1 MLAAQAE
8 LDLLVLLR
16 DDPQLSTFPCQTL
29 GEIRLHLKH
38 PAQDQK
44 ILEHFLGL
52 VVRKDLI
59 TKLKQNAV
67 APT

>member
-29 GEIRLHLKH
+29 W
-38 PAQDQK
+38 
-44 ILEHFLGL
+44 
-52 VVRKDLI
+52 
-59 TKLKQNAV
+59 
-67 APT
+67 